1 MRKTARLSAACAVT
15 LSLGLAGCAAPT
27 EESSSNVVL
36 TFADGFSEKHP
47 LGAGTVQPFLKYLE
61 ENGEAV
67 GIEIRRLP
75 PGTLG
80 STKDHLTLMRT
91 GVVDMGQVVPSN
103 QPTQLPLSGV
113 ADLPGISEDPCAALD
128 ALMPMMRE
136 GGILYE
142 EEFKAMGVRPLFT
155 MPIVGYEV
163 MTKGKKVESAADIEG
178 ELVRSAGGISDR
190 VLKHYNAAP
199 VNIPGS
205 DIYEAI
211 SRGTVTGALMAPLS
225 IPEYGLQDV
234 VHYATDGA
242 NLVNLTSGF
251 GISIATWEKL
261 TPEQQEVFDGAS
273 LLAQTEGCQA
283 QIEADE
289 RMDQILVDA
298 GVELTEITPEQR
310 EVWIDRLEPVHEEWL
325 SVLESR
331 GAPSR
336 EVYAEFQRRLTEEQP

>member
-1 MRKTARLSAACAVT
+1 M
-15 LSLGLAGCAAPT
+15 
-27 EESSSNVVL
+27 VL

-61 ENGEAV
+61 EHGEAV

-75 PGTLG
+75 PGTIG

-103 QPTQLPLSGV
+103 QPTQLPLSAV

-142 EEFKAMGVRPLFT
+142 EEFKKLGVRPLFT
-155 MPIVGYEV
+155 MPIVGYELV
-163 MTKGKKVESAADIEG
+163 TKGKQVESAADLKG
-178 ELVRSAGGISDR
+178 ELLRSAGGISDR
-190 VLKHYNAAP
+190 VLKHFDAAP

-205 DIYEAI
+205 EMYEAI

-225 IPEYGLQDV
+225 IPEYGLEDV
-234 VHYATDGA
+234 VHYATNGA
-242 NLVNLTSGF
+242 DLLTLTSGF
-251 GISIATWEKL
+251 GISIETWEEL

-289 RMDQILVDA
+289 RVNQVLVDS
-298 GVELTEITPEQR
+298 GVELTEISPEQR
-310 EVWIDRLEPVHEEWL
+310 EAWVAHLEPVHEEWM
-325 SVLESR
+325 SVLEAR
-331 GAPSR
+331 GTPSR
-336 EVYAEFQRRLTEEQP
+336 EVYAEFERRLEEEQS